1 MLIKKHEKIKHDEL
15 YIYIPYLKKLYVC
28 TKHLD
33 TRKTEKF
40 HKTQKRTTHKK
51 AKELIYSL
59 FITSTVVK
67 NNKIEIQ
74 HHIYTYL
81 NSSPNET
88 SMHSIIIN

>member
-1 MLIKKHEKIKHDEL
+1 MYTKHLQEKLKEEKIK
-15 YIYIPYLKKLYVC
+15 
-28 TKHLD
+28 
-33 TRKTEKF
+33 
-40 HKTQKRTTHKK
+40 RTTRKK

-59 FITSTVVK
+59 FITSTMVK

-81 NSSPNET
+81 NIFPNET

>member
-1 MLIKKHEKIKHDEL
+1 MKKSKNEKRI
-15 YIYIPYLKKLYVC
+15 
-28 TKHLD
+28 
-33 TRKTEKF
+33 
-40 HKTQKRTTHKK
+40 THKK

-81 NSSPNET
+81 NISPNET